1 MNKEERAAAD
11 EWLARRAR
19 QRRWAVAVGGLGL
32 AALIAL
38 FFVFGGDDD
47 GDTVDASNGSTPD
60 AAGNTTLPSV
70 KGEPCVALKS
80 DLPEGAPEFE
90 IEEGAPPT
98 KLVKKDL
105 KEGDGAAIKKDDT
118 ITVSYLGSAC
128 SSGEIFDQ
136 NFDREPLTL
145 PLNSFIQGWQDGLV
159 GMKVGG
165 QRLLGIPPAL
175 AYKDTGTAN
184 IAPDETLWF
193 VIELEETAPTTT
205 TTTIDPLSE
214 TTTLPAEPTTTG
226 TVAGPG
232 L

>member
-1 MNKEERAAAD
+1 MAAD

-19 QRRWAVAVGGLGL
+19 QRRWAVALGGLGL
-32 AALIAL
+32 AAVVAL

-47 GDTVDASNGSTPD
+47 GDTVDASGGSTPE

-70 KGEPCVALKS
+70 KGKPCLALAS

-90 IEEGAPPT
+90 IEEGTPP
-98 KLVKKDL
+98 KELVKKDL
-105 KEGDGAAIKKDDT
+105 KEGDGKAIKADDT
-118 ITVSYLGSAC
+118 ITVKYLGAAC

-145 PLNSFIQGWQDGLV
+145 PLSSFIQGWQNGLV

-165 QRLLGIPPAL
+165 QRLLGIPASL
-175 AYKDTGTAN
+175 AYGETGTAN

-193 VIELEETAPTTT
+193 VIQLEDTAPTTT
-205 TTTIDPLSE
+205 TTTIDPLAS
-214 TTTLPAEPTTTG
+214 TTTLALQPTTTG